1 MKKRSQRVFLTL
13 LVIGLVGAIAGF
25 STFSAFSSTTSND
38 GNSFSTGTVT
48 LSDNDSNSAM
58 YTVSNAKPGDSATS
72 CITVSYGGS
81 LAANVKLYTASTIG
95 SLGSHLTL
103 TITQGTGTVSFGSA
117 CTNFTPDGSGAQIYN
132 GTLSNF
138 AATYS
143 NYASGL
149 SLTNASAST
158 TWSNGDSR
166 VYKFQITLPSSDTT
180 GSGLNTGSHSY
191 TWEAQNA

>member
-1 MKKRSQRVFLTL
+1 MSKGQRLLLTL
-13 LVIGLVGAIAGF
+13 LIIGLVGAVAGVG
-25 STFSAFSSTTSND
+25 TFSAFSSTTSND

-81 LAANVKLYTASTIG
+81 LPANVKLYTTSTIG
-95 SLGSHLTL
+95 SLGTHLTL
-103 TITQGTGTVSFGSA
+103 TITQGTGTVTFGSS
-117 CTNFTPDGSGAQIYN
+117 CTNFTPDGSGSQIYN
-132 GTLSNF
+132 GTLANF
-138 AATYS
+138 ASTYS

-149 SLTNASAST
+149 SLTNASASA

>member
-1 MKKRSQRVFLTL
+1 MASSSSQAAPSTVAHSSADIGSAITITLTFPPEGKSL
-13 LVIGLVGAIAGF
+13 F
-25 STFSAFSSTTSND
+25 
-38 GNSFSTGTVT
+38 T
-48 LSDNDSNSAM
+48 LSAVLSSM
-58 YTVSNAKPGDSATS
+58 VF
-72 CITVSYGGS
+72 I
-81 LAANVKLYTASTIG
+81 ASSSIG

-103 TITQGTGTVSFGSA
+103 VVTQGTGTVSFGSS

>member
-1 MKKRSQRVFLTL
+1 MNRTHRVLLTL
-13 LVIGLVGAIAGF
+13 LVIGLVGAVAGF
-25 STFSAFSSTTSND
+25 GTFSAFSSTTSND
-38 GNSFSTGTVT
+38 GNSFSAGSVT
-48 LSDNDSNSAM
+48 ISDNDSNSAM